1 MSAALLDC
9 LRLTTTGSTLCP
21 VFLLLI
27 EEAKILEMQLRRT
40 PRRKENP
47 DEFHS
52 QEWFNCTE
60 LDNFS
65 LLIIP
70 KITSVV
76 GPMI

>member
-1 MSAALLDC
+1 
-9 LRLTTTGSTLCP
+9 
-21 VFLLLI
+21 
-27 EEAKILEMQLRRT
+27 MQLRRT

>member
-1 MSAALLDC
+1 YRTKSRACRSEAK
-9 LRLTTTGSTLCP
+9 T
-21 VFLLLI
+21 I

>member
-1 MSAALLDC
+1 YRTRESRACRSEAK
-9 LRLTTTGSTLCP
+9 T
-21 VFLLLI
+21 I

-40 PRRKENP
+40 LRRKENP